1 MKNTY
6 IQPQSLAVKFSL
18 ESNMLAASFGV
29 GMKQSDTWNGSD
41 ACSNGKEYSGNS
53 MWKGMEGE

>member
-6 IQPQSLAVKFSL
+6 IQPKSLAVKFNL
-18 ESNMLAASFGV
+18 ESMLAASFGV

-41 ACSNGKEYSGNS
+41 VCSNSKEYSGNS